1 MAICLGSSFGTIK
14 GSVGNITFSYIR
26 GKQIV
31 YLKRDY
37 TLFPKEQSIGFKNMS
52 ALLALTM
59 RIYHLLRPGFRK
71 YWKNRNYRML
81 EHNSFIRQNIGFLYD
96 SIPNKN
102 LPLSESNWVN
112 LSAMNPIYEG
122 KLFEPK
128 NTPQNLIYEGNR
140 LSLKWDSRIHKN
152 GTSEDIAHILV
163 FYCKP
168 SDRDMKVFDT
178 FFYSNEVHKYSENAF
193 FTKQQNSILSDG
205 DYELKVFY
213 GRSLRHRGETSIF
226 IDESLNPK
234 FLSVFLFFSN
244 DTTYSLSC
252 DSSALIPTT

>member
-1 MAICLGSSFGTIK
+1 MAICLGGSFGTIK
-14 GSVGNITFSYIR
+14 GSVGNVTFSYIR

-52 ALLALTM
+52 SLLALTM
-59 RIYHLLRPGFRK
+59 RIYHLLRPEFRK

-81 EHNSFIRQNIGFLYD
+81 EHNSFIRQNISAMYD
-96 SIPNKN
+96 SIPDKN

-112 LSAMNPIYEG
+112 LSAMRPIYEG
-122 KLFEPK
+122 KIHEPQ
-128 NTPQNLIYEGNR
+128 NTPQNLTYEGNR
-140 LSLKWDSRIHKN
+140 LSLKWYTRTFKE
-152 GTSEDIAHILV
+152 GAPEDTAHILV
-163 FYCKP
+163 VYCKP

-178 FFYSNEVHKYSENAF
+178 FFYSNEVGGDNAF

-205 DYELKVFY
+205 DYDLKVFY
-213 GRSLRHRGETSIF
+213 GRSLRQRGETSIF
-226 IDESLNPK
+226 IDESLDPK

-244 DTTYSLSC
+244 DTDYSLSS
-252 DSSALIPTT
+252 DSNQLVPIP